1 MINNQKEYY
10 QNKLN
15 MIQSLENQ
23 INSIPLNKS
32 NNYYYEKKN
41 EYATIYD

>member
-1 MINNQKEYY
+1 MMNNQKEYY

-15 MIQSLENQ
+15 TIQSLENQ
-23 INSIPLNKS
+23 INSTPLNK
-32 NNYYYEKKN
+32 NKNYYYEKKN